1 MKKDRIK
8 IFLVVSLMLIEVVSI
23 FFAYQSYLSKP
34 KENKVIRDNKSY
46 AIMLEDKDHLGTY
59 NEYPENSWPG
69 IGYILNI
76 EMSSCVDSAG
86 TEMEGLLTF
95 NNETRI
101 ATVKS
106 RKETYCYLYFKYDP
120 APEDIEFFDITP
132 VKTNNG
138 KKYTNLEKNKATLR
152 WKEEDI
158 QYFCLTEKGKE
169 DCNWMEN
176 PDNNNEVILDYYFE
190 KLASGEI
197 TNGDKKV
204 YAYTKDFGGST
215 SPRKE
220 VIINYDSI
228 GPTVTP
234 TPNGKKNSETNSWYK
249 EMNITLTGNDGVGI
263 GMQNIKYCITTNN
276 SCTPDKTLN
285 GGSGI
290 VPLPTDS
297 KNQKVCYQGTDLL
310 GQKGASGC
318 TGTTYQVDGSKPTI
332 IFDDK
337 ESQAGTAEWF
347 LKALIKTS
355 SDDTGSGVESLKT
368 CVTTGASCNPNSTN
382 PNNQLGDNKTAQR
395 VCAEVIDKAGNSSGI
410 KCTDR
415 TYKVDGTP
423 PNCGPTPNKFSYS
436 VGTTSGVTGNVNC
449 TDETSGCTSTTFG
462 FTNLKT
468 TSNVEIKDNAGNTA
482 KCPVPINP
490 QPQQRTASCHTGN
503 RCSAAGCE
511 NGYYYSGSNC
521 DCSGHGWVYDSSYTM
536 ESDCIDGGQS
546 GNKRVTCHKEGK
558 KLCTC
563 TVEYYQ
569 CTSRYSCNYAC
580 NYYYQNASTCGCAS
594 WNSWSGWSNVPSCSA
609 STGNT
614 SKTECQTIYS

>member
-59 NEYPENSWPG
+59 NEYPENTWPG

-76 EMSSCVDSAG
+76 EMSSCVDSSG

-152 WKEEDI
+152 WKEDDI
-158 QYFCLTEKGKE
+158 QYFCITEKGKE

-176 PDNNNEVILDYYFE
+176 NKATHIEVDYFFE

-215 SPRKE
+215 SPGSE
-220 VIINYDSI
+220 VIINYDTM

-234 TPNGKKNSETNSWYK
+234 TPDGKKNSDTNSWYR
-249 EMNITLTGNDGVGI
+249 EMKITLTGDDGIGI

-276 SCTPDKTLN
+276 SCTPDKTLT
-285 GGSGI
+285 GASGI
-290 VPLPTDS
+290 VSLPTDS
-297 KNQKVCYQGTDLL
+297 KTQKLCYQGEDSL

-423 PNCGPTPNKFSYS
+423 PNCGPTPNKFSDS
-436 VGTTSGVTGNVNC
+436 VGTTSGVTGNVDC
-449 TDETSGCTSTTFG
+449 TDITSGCTSPKFG
-462 FTNLKT
+462 FKNLKT

-482 KCPVPINP
+482 KCPVPIVP
-490 QPQQRTASCHTGN
+490 KKLEQTYSCYAHK
-503 RCSAAGCE
+503 SCE
-511 NGYYYSGSNC
+511 NADACGTHQESYLTDWSAWNCWGTRVYGCQYTSTNEELVQGYTKNCAYEGGNYYTRVYCRRTRERKYYDVVNSCPNSSCNC
-521 DCSGHGWVYDSSYTM
+521 DTFNTTPISSRIL
-536 ESDCIDGGQS
+536 D
-546 GNKRVTCHKEGK
+546 TC
-558 KLCTC
+558 
-563 TVEYYQ
+563 
-569 CTSRYSCNYAC
+569 
-580 NYYYQNASTCGCAS
+580 NASTTKDYKITCDIAY
-594 WNSWSGWSNVPSCSA
+594 
-609 STGNT
+609 T
-614 SKTECQTIYS
+614 